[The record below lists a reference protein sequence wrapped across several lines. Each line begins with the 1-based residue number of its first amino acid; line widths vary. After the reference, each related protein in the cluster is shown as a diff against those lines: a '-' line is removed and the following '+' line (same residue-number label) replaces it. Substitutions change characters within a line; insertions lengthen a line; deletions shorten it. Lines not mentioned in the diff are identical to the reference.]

1 MNRTALLTADIRRE
15 HDIVHA
21 RQRARQ
27 VAQLL
32 GFEAQD
38 QTRIATAVSEVARNA
53 YRYAKGGR
61 VEFLYEA
68 NGVCELV
75 VRIHDR
81 GQGIRDLDAILQGRY
96 VSPTGMGLGL
106 LGAKR
111 LMDRFEI
118 QTGAHGTTVALYK
131 RLPASAS
138 AAGDKRIAAIAADL
152 ASQPAQNPLEE
163 LQQQNRE
170 LLQALDALRERQE
183 ELAALNRELEDT
195 NRGVVALYA
204 ELDEKAD
211 YLQRANE
218 VKTRFLADMTHEFRT
233 PLNSILSLSRLLL
246 DRVDGPL
253 NEEQDRQVALIR
265 RSATTLSDLVNDLL
279 DLAKVEAGKVTVK
292 AAPFD
297 VADLFGALRG
307 MLRPLLA
314 HNTSVNL
321 LFDQP
326 VDVSVIDTDEGKV
339 SQILRN
345 FISNALKYTERG
357 EVRVAAVRD
366 DDHIIFSVADTGIGI
381 AREDQARIFDEFT
394 QIDSPL
400 QKKVK
405 GTGLGLPL
413 ARKLARLLGGEVWLQ
428 SEPGLGTTFYVS
440 IPTVYRGAERTHIA
454 WQPTWQRP
462 DNVRTV
468 LVIEDDVSSLVFY
481 QKCLAGAGMRVVA
494 ARDLRTAREVL
505 AQVRPDLI
513 VADILLESED
523 TWHFIAE
530 LKADATTKPI
540 PVVVATVV
548 ENERR
553 AHSLGAASFKL
564 KPLDCEW
571 LVTEAERLTQG
582 METLILVDDDP
593 ASRYTL
599 KRLLPRERYR
609 VIEAESATIALRL
622 VHEVQPAAVI
632 IDLLMPEVSGLQ
644 LLEDLRG
651 HAATR
656 AVPIVIHTSKTINDA
671 ERERFAT
678 LRAAFLSKND
688 TAEAGDA
695 TVALIERALAQA
707 RALVPTPERVAT

>member
-1 MNRTALLTADIRRE
+1 MSRIGLLTADIRRE
-15 HDIVHA
+15 HDIVHV

-27 VAQLL
+27 IAQLL
-32 GFEAQD
+32 GFDTQD
-38 QTRIATAVSEVARNA
+38 QTRIATAISELARNA
-53 YRYAKGGR
+53 YLYAKGGR
-61 VEFLYEA
+61 VEFSYET
-68 NGVCELV
+68 NGACDLV

-81 GQGIRDLDAILQGRY
+81 GPGIRDLDAILQGRY

-118 QTGAHGTTVALYK
+118 QTGAQGTAVALYK
-131 RLPASAS
+131 RLPASA
-138 AAGDKRIAAIAADL
+138 AAITDKRVAAIAADL

-265 RSATTLSDLVNDLL
+265 RSATALSDLVNDLL

-297 VADLFGALRG
+297 LADLFGALRG

-314 HNTSVNL
+314 HNSSVDL
-321 LFDQP
+321 VFDDP

-357 EVRVAAVRD
+357 EVRVRAVRD
-366 DDHIIFSVADTGIGI
+366 DDRVIFSVADTGIGI
-381 AREDQARIFDEFT
+381 AREDQGRIFDEFT

-400 QKKVK
+400 QRKVK

-413 ARKLARLLGGEVWLQ
+413 ARKLANLLGGEVWLQ
-428 SEPGLGTTFYVS
+428 SEPGTGSTFYVS
-440 IPTVYRGAERTHIA
+440 IPLEYRCAERAPVASPPMWPRVDHL
-454 WQPTWQRP
+454 
-462 DNVRTV
+462 RTV
-468 LVIEDDVSSLVFY
+468 LVLEDDAGSMVFY
-481 QKCLAGAGMRVVA
+481 QKCLAGAGMRVVS

-505 AQVRPDLI
+505 AHTRPDLI
-513 VADILLESED
+513 VADILLEGED
-523 TWHFIAE
+523 TWNFLAE
-530 LKADATTKPI
+530 LKADAATKPI

-548 ENERR
+548 ESERR

-571 LVTEAERLTQG
+571 LVREAERLTQEL
-582 METLILVDDDP
+582 ETLIVVDDDL

-609 VIEAESATIALRL
+609 IIEAESATVARRL
-622 VHEVQPAAVI
+622 LHEVQPAAI
-632 IDLLMPEVSGLQ
+632 IVDLLMPEVSGLQ

-656 AVPIVIHTSKTINDA
+656 AIPVVIHTSKLVNDA
-671 ERERFAT
+671 ERARFGA
-678 LRAAFLSKND
+678 LHAAFLSKNE
-688 TAEAGDA
+688 TAEAGA
-695 TVALIERALAQA
+695 ASAALVESALKQA
-707 RALVPTPERVAT
+707 RALAGQSARESI